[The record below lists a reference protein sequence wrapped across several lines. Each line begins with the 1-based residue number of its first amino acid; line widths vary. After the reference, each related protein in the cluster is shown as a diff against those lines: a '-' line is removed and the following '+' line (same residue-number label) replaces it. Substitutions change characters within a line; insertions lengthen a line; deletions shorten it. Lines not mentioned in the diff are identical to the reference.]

1 MDGHILIWITKK
13 IEQIL
18 SCEKLIALNIYIE
31 RERVKYESRIELSEN
46 SSNEIKSR
54 KTEIKYK

>member
-18 SCEKLIALNIYIE
+18 SCEKLIALNIYIY